1 MSAISKMKSY
11 AQLRVSIDYPK
22 DLELKNYV
30 GFYLK
35 SMITENNSFLIFCQ
49 GTRT

>member
-1 MSAISKMKSY
+1 MKSY

-35 SMITENNSFLIFCQ
+35 A
-49 GTRT
+49 